1 VKKPSKD
8 SIQKATKRFVK
19 KHSLAKL
26 RTKPDFQDI
35 SQEEYDLLVT
45 NLEKFSIIILESYI
59 AVNNSN
65 I

>member
-1 VKKPSKD
+1 VKKPSTD
-8 SIQKATKRFVK
+8 SIQKATKRFVN

-26 RTKPDFQDI
+26 RTLPDFKDI
-35 SQEEYDLLVT
+35 SQDEYDLLVT